1 MRDGTLVHVA
11 LLRAVNVGGKKPI
24 TMSEV
29 RNLLTELGFDRVRSL
44 LQSGNLIF
52 QSKERTGIDLEDF
65 LEKEAA
71 KRLNLHTEFLVR
83 TAEEWERIIAD
94 NPFRDEAK
102 RDAAHLVVMFLK
114 QAPSAKDLKVLQA
127 AITGPEIVSA
137 EGRQA
142 YIVYPAGIGRSRLTH
157 ALVEKRLGTRG
168 TSRNWSTI
176 LKLATGVS
184 EASHFADDPRSQ
196 NPSAGDSR

>member
-1 MRDGTLVHVA
+1 MLVHVA

-24 TMSEV
+24 LMSEA
-29 RNLLTELGFDRVRSL
+29 RKLLTELGFDRVRSL
-44 LQSGNLIF
+44 LQSGNLVF
-52 QSKERTGIDLEDF
+52 QSKEQTGLDLEDF

-71 KRLNLHTEFLVR
+71 KRLNLHTDFLVR
-83 TAEEWERIIAD
+83 TEDEWKRIIAD

-114 QAPSAKDLKVLQA
+114 RAPCAKDLKVLQA

-142 YIVYPAGIGRSRLTH
+142 YIVYPAGIGRSRLTN
-157 ALVEKRLGTRG
+157 ALVEKTLGTRG
-168 TSRNWSTI
+168 TSRNWRTI
-176 LKLATGVS
+176 LKLATIVS
-184 EASHFADDPRSQ
+184 EASHLADGVSTRNGQ
-196 NPSAGDSR
+196 